1 MRKIYKLYIGIILS
15 VIAVA
20 CSDNLDS
27 DKYFKDRRSLE
38 DVFTDKESTEEWLA
52 HAYSF
57 LGGYNLEVSN
67 MLNTITNFADDIYFG
82 GNSLDAY
89 KTFKT
94 GTYDESYRH
103 SWGDSYKG
111 IRQASIFIQNIDMNT
126 KYTEEERADMKAQAR
141 FVRAYYYW
149 LLLRKYGPVPLLP
162 DEGLDYT
169 SDYDDL
175 AIQRSSYDE
184 CVEYIE
190 SEMRLA
196 AKDLPLTRA
205 INQVARPTRGAAL
218 AARARALIY
227 SASPINNPRPGD
239 PDKFSDL
246 VDYEGNCLMSQE
258 YNEYKWARAAAA
270 ARDVMELP
278 GENNGHR
285 YELYHKKATNIAEP
299 GYPATITPYQDGDF
313 STKTWNEGGYSDIDP
328 YESYRA
334 VFNGSLAMYQNP
346 ELIFS
351 RGRNQ
356 GVNSIAEMVKL
367 QMPKTLGGGNN
378 AYGMTQKMCDAYYMA
393 NGDEF
398 SREHFK
404 EEYPSGTRFVTKKEV
419 EAGTY
424 PQIKE
429 GVYKEYADRE
439 PRFYAS
445 VSFNGCVWA
454 LLKNA
459 ETTDY
464 KNDVEKQVNYYY
476 GINTDGF
483 SGTGVYL
490 RSGIGIMKYV
500 HPDDTNRKEI
510 KAKAEPAIRF
520 AEILLIYAEALNELE
535 DGEQIFLYGEP
546 WSAGP
551 SALKESESFAT
562 KEAMKKLAEGI
573 AVFNDDTRDAV
584 KGPYDKLEVP
594 GFVNGKKGLEEK
606 IKRGIQG
613 LFDEKE
619 KVQPVSPAQLLNY
632 VSAHDNSTLWDKL
645 VDSVKKDQDY
655 ETRHEDLLA
664 MNKLAAAIVQFSAGI
679 PFMQAGEEAGR
690 TKQGEDNSYNL
701 SKELNRLD
709 WNRMYKFQDLISY
722 YKGLHEVRNQFS
734 GFYDLSEKA
743 RTRQHFYE
751 NLPEGIIAY
760 EMEGIRGTDQ
770 WEKVVVIFHASQEP
784 TEFVL
789 GNTGYKRIV
798 SPSGIDLQGVYLKRE
813 KAKLDES
820 GAYVFVK

>member
-1 MRKIYKLYIGIILS
+1 MTAREWKQMFESREFEEKYTHAGNDLGAVYEKEKTTFKVWAPTAEKVMLHLYTAGSTGEAGEKELLQVEMKKREQGIYEKQVKGDLHGVYYTFS
-15 VIAVA
+15 VTV
-20 CSDNLDS
+20 DGET
-27 DKYFKDRRSLE
+27 RE
-38 DVFTDKESTEEWLA
+38 T
-52 HAYSF
+52 
-57 LGGYNLEVSN
+57 G
-67 MLNTITNFADDIYFG
+67 DIYAKAAG
-82 GNSLDAY
+82 VNGKRSMVVDLE
-89 KTFKT
+89 KTNPKGWEEDTHVFHPLGKT
-94 GTYDESYRH
+94 WVWEVH
-103 SWGDSYKG
+103 
-111 IRQASIFIQNIDMNT
+111 I
-126 KYTEEERADMKAQAR
+126 
-141 FVRAYYYW
+141 
-149 LLLRKYGPVPLLP
+149 
-162 DEGLDYT
+162 
-169 SDYDDL
+169 
-175 AIQRSSYDE
+175 
-184 CVEYIE
+184 
-190 SEMRLA
+190 
-196 AKDLPLTRA
+196 
-205 INQVARPTRGAAL
+205 
-218 AARARALIY
+218 
-227 SASPINNPRPGD
+227 
-239 PDKFSDL
+239 
-246 VDYEGNCLMSQE
+246 
-258 YNEYKWARAAAA
+258 
-270 ARDVMELP
+270 
-278 GENNGHR
+278 
-285 YELYHKKATNIAEP
+285 
-299 GYPATITPYQDGDF
+299 GDF
-313 STKTWNEGGYSDIDP
+313 SNDPASGVREEYRGKYLAFTENTTLNQDGVHPTCVNYLKELGITHVHLLPSFDYGSVDESKCDTFNWGYDPVNYNVPEGSYATDAFHGEVRIREFKEMVAALHKAGISVVMDVVYNHTHSLDSFFNATVPYYYYRTWEDGTYSDGSACGNDTA
-328 YESYRA
+328 SDRA
-334 VFNGSLAMYQNP
+334 MF
-346 ELIFS
+346 
-351 RGRNQ
+351 R
-356 GVNSIAEMVKL
+356 K
-367 QMPKTLGGGNN
+367 
-378 AYGMTQKMCDAYYMA
+378 YMM
-393 NGDEF
+393 D
-398 SREHFK
+398 SVLHWVQ
-404 EEYPSGTRFVTKKEV
+404 EYHV
-419 EAGTY
+419 
-424 PQIKE
+424 
-429 GVYKEYADRE
+429 
-439 PRFYAS
+439 
-445 VSFNGCVWA
+445 
-454 LLKNA
+454 
-459 ETTDY
+459 
-464 KNDVEKQVNYYY
+464 
-476 GINTDGF
+476 DGF
-483 SGTGVYL
+483 RFDLMGL
-490 RSGIGIMKYV
+490 
-500 HPDDTNRKEI
+500 HDTQTMNEIRK
-510 KAKAEPAIRF
+510 
-520 AEILLIYAEALNELE
+520 ALNELE

>member
-1 MRKIYKLYIGIILS
+1 MTAREWKQMFESREFEEKYTYAGNDLGAVYEKEKTTFKVWAPTAEKVMLHLYTAGSTGEAGEKELLQVEMKKREQGVYEKQVKGDLHGVYYTFS
-15 VIAVA
+15 VTV
-20 CSDNLDS
+20 DGET
-27 DKYFKDRRSLE
+27 RE
-38 DVFTDKESTEEWLA
+38 T
-52 HAYSF
+52 
-57 LGGYNLEVSN
+57 G
-67 MLNTITNFADDIYFG
+67 DIYAKAAG
-82 GNSLDAY
+82 VNGKRSMVVDLE
-89 KTFKT
+89 KTNPKGWEEDTHVFHPLGKT
-94 GTYDESYRH
+94 WVWEVH
-103 SWGDSYKG
+103 
-111 IRQASIFIQNIDMNT
+111 I
-126 KYTEEERADMKAQAR
+126 
-141 FVRAYYYW
+141 
-149 LLLRKYGPVPLLP
+149 
-162 DEGLDYT
+162 
-169 SDYDDL
+169 
-175 AIQRSSYDE
+175 
-184 CVEYIE
+184 
-190 SEMRLA
+190 
-196 AKDLPLTRA
+196 
-205 INQVARPTRGAAL
+205 
-218 AARARALIY
+218 
-227 SASPINNPRPGD
+227 
-239 PDKFSDL
+239 
-246 VDYEGNCLMSQE
+246 
-258 YNEYKWARAAAA
+258 
-270 ARDVMELP
+270 
-278 GENNGHR
+278 
-285 YELYHKKATNIAEP
+285 
-299 GYPATITPYQDGDF
+299 GDF
-313 STKTWNEGGYSDIDP
+313 SNDPASGVREEYRGKYLAFTENTTLNQDGVHPTCVNYLKELGITHVHLLPSFDYGSVDESKCDTFNWGYDPVNYNVPEGSYATDAFHGEVRIREFKEMVAALHKAGISVVMDVVYNHTHSLDSFFNATVPYYYYRTWEDGTYSDGSACGNDTA
-328 YESYRA
+328 SDRA
-334 VFNGSLAMYQNP
+334 MF
-346 ELIFS
+346 
-351 RGRNQ
+351 R
-356 GVNSIAEMVKL
+356 K
-367 QMPKTLGGGNN
+367 
-378 AYGMTQKMCDAYYMA
+378 YMM
-393 NGDEF
+393 D
-398 SREHFK
+398 SVLHWVQ
-404 EEYPSGTRFVTKKEV
+404 EYHV
-419 EAGTY
+419 
-424 PQIKE
+424 
-429 GVYKEYADRE
+429 
-439 PRFYAS
+439 
-445 VSFNGCVWA
+445 
-454 LLKNA
+454 
-459 ETTDY
+459 
-464 KNDVEKQVNYYY
+464 
-476 GINTDGF
+476 DGF
-483 SGTGVYL
+483 RFDLMGL
-490 RSGIGIMKYV
+490 
-500 HPDDTNRKEI
+500 HDTQTMNEIRK
-510 KAKAEPAIRF
+510 
-520 AEILLIYAEALNELE
+520 ALNELE

-562 KEAMKKLAEGI
+562 KETMKKLAEGI

-701 SKELNRLD
+701 SKELNCLD

>member
-1 MRKIYKLYIGIILS
+1 MTAREWKQMFESREFEEKYTYAGNDLGAVYEKEKTTFKVWAPTAEKVMLHLYTAGSTGEAGEKELLQVEMKKREQGIYEKQVKGDLHGVYYTFS
-15 VIAVA
+15 VTV
-20 CSDNLDS
+20 DGET
-27 DKYFKDRRSLE
+27 RE
-38 DVFTDKESTEEWLA
+38 T
-52 HAYSF
+52 
-57 LGGYNLEVSN
+57 G
-67 MLNTITNFADDIYFG
+67 DIYAKAAG
-82 GNSLDAY
+82 VNGKRSMVVDLE
-89 KTFKT
+89 KTNPKGWEEDTHVFHPLGKT
-94 GTYDESYRH
+94 WVWEVH
-103 SWGDSYKG
+103 
-111 IRQASIFIQNIDMNT
+111 I
-126 KYTEEERADMKAQAR
+126 
-141 FVRAYYYW
+141 
-149 LLLRKYGPVPLLP
+149 
-162 DEGLDYT
+162 
-169 SDYDDL
+169 
-175 AIQRSSYDE
+175 
-184 CVEYIE
+184 
-190 SEMRLA
+190 
-196 AKDLPLTRA
+196 
-205 INQVARPTRGAAL
+205 
-218 AARARALIY
+218 
-227 SASPINNPRPGD
+227 
-239 PDKFSDL
+239 
-246 VDYEGNCLMSQE
+246 
-258 YNEYKWARAAAA
+258 
-270 ARDVMELP
+270 
-278 GENNGHR
+278 
-285 YELYHKKATNIAEP
+285 
-299 GYPATITPYQDGDF
+299 GDF
-313 STKTWNEGGYSDIDP
+313 SNDPASGVREEYRGKYLAFTENTTLNQDGVHPTCVNYLKELGITHVHLLPSFDYGSVDESKCDTFNWGYDPVNYNVPEGSYATDAFHGEVRSREFKEMVAALHKAGISVVMDVVYNHTHSLDSFFNATVPYYYYRTWEDGTYSDGSACGNDTA
-328 YESYRA
+328 SDRA
-334 VFNGSLAMYQNP
+334 MF
-346 ELIFS
+346 
-351 RGRNQ
+351 R
-356 GVNSIAEMVKL
+356 K
-367 QMPKTLGGGNN
+367 
-378 AYGMTQKMCDAYYMA
+378 YMM
-393 NGDEF
+393 D
-398 SREHFK
+398 SVLHWVQ
-404 EEYPSGTRFVTKKEV
+404 EYHV
-419 EAGTY
+419 
-424 PQIKE
+424 
-429 GVYKEYADRE
+429 
-439 PRFYAS
+439 
-445 VSFNGCVWA
+445 
-454 LLKNA
+454 
-459 ETTDY
+459 
-464 KNDVEKQVNYYY
+464 
-476 GINTDGF
+476 DGF
-483 SGTGVYL
+483 RFDLMGL
-490 RSGIGIMKYV
+490 
-500 HPDDTNRKEI
+500 HDTQTMNEIRK
-510 KAKAEPAIRF
+510 
-520 AEILLIYAEALNELE
+520 ALNELE